1 MLSTLLVFIKLA
13 VDTRRGVVAGGGE
26 LHADCESELLKLG
39 SRQEDIWGADWYPSK
54 QLVTFEALINIRP
67 RQNPSMIIQD
77 AEIREQVKEIVER
90 IFR

>member
-39 SRQEDIWGADWYPSK
+39 SRQEDRWGADWYPSK